1 MMITKQEYTTIDNL
15 DIYPYDINRLNW
27 NDGVR
32 ACEFL
37 GNGWRL
43 PTKNELNSIYINK
56 AMIGGFASDNYW
68 SSSKTDTNNAWT
80 QYFGNGA
87 QGTYYET
94 NSFYVR
100 PVRTT
105 AHHLIDTP

>member
-1 MMITKQEYTTIDNL
+1 MMMTEQEYKTIDNL
-15 DIYPYDINRLNW
+15 DVYPNDFGCLNW

-32 ACEFL
+32 ACELL

-43 PTKNELNSIYINK
+43 PTKDELNSIYINK
-56 AMIGGFASDNYW
+56 AMIDGFTSDNYW

-87 QGTYYET
+87 QGTYDDT

-100 PVRTT
+100 PVRTVISC
-105 AHHLIDTP
+105 LIDTP